1 MFEYSYGL
9 CSEREE
15 NSHSDEGLSD
25 NKRLSEEKG
34 GSILLKENVCQVGVL
49 RPVYTKNNKYIS
61 VHTNGQ

>member
-1 MFEYSYGL
+1 MCESSYGL

-15 NSHSDEGLSD
+15 NPQSDEGLSD
-25 NKRLSEEKG
+25 NKRLSEENG

-49 RPVYTKNNKYIS
+49 RPIYIKNDNHIS